1 MQDIIYSLVVEM
13 VKNIDADSIKVKEL
27 MTQRIIVASPEK
39 QVSEVLGM
47 MRKNDIHEVPV
58 IERNKLVGIVT
69 YAHLIKRRKIALT
82 SQVRNVMVSPP
93 SISQD
98 DSLITVS
105 DVLLTNGFRA
115 VPVTEKKGIAGVV
128 SRTDVIRAAKMI
140 KEITEMPVGRI
151 MTSNPVCIGENEG
164 VIKAKDTMRDM
175 GIRTLPVVDKNGEI
189 TGAFGLKDISSFFEA
204 NRIKASKG
212 EVYGEKTPVNIEVK
226 SVMHSPPIT
235 VDQKANV
242 GAVIDL
248 MTKHSISSVFVEEKQ
263 KPVGIITQADILGLL
278 AGLKERKDVYVQITG
293 LEEDPSVYNTMYE
306 IIEKY
311 LKRINKM
318 IVPQMLLLHVTTYHP
333 KGKTPKYSVSAKLST
348 PRKQFVSKSRAQL
361 YQWDLMKS
369 LDEVMSHL
377 EKMVRRE
384 KEKEKDIKKRSS
396 SKAKAGLKR
405 ETMGR

>member
-1 MQDIIYSLVVEM
+1 MA
-13 VKNIDADSIKVKEL
+13 KNIDADSIKVKEL
-27 MTQRIIVASPEK
+27 MSQRTVTTSPEK

-47 MRKNDIHEVPV
+47 MRKNNIHEVPV

-69 YAHLIKRRKIALT
+69 YTHLIKRRKIALT

-93 SISQD
+93 SISPD

-115 VPVTEKKGIAGVV
+115 VPVIEKKGIAGVV
-128 SRTDVIRAAKMI
+128 SRTDVIRATKGI

-151 MTSNPVCIGENEG
+151 MTSNPVSIGENEG

-212 EVYGEKTPVNIEVK
+212 EVYGEKNPVNIEVK
-226 SVMHSPPIT
+226 SIMHSPPIT
-235 VDQKANV
+235 VNQKANV

-263 KPVGIITQADILGLL
+263 KPVGIITQADILGIL
-278 AGLKERKDVYVQITG
+278 AGLKERKGAYVQITG
-293 LEEDPSVYNTMYE
+293 LEEDPSVYNTMYK

-318 IVPQMLLLHVTTYHP
+318 SAPQMLLLHVATYHP
-333 KGKTPKYSVSAKLST
+333 KGKTAKYSVSAKLNT
-348 PRKQFVSKSRAQL
+348 PRKLFVSKSRAQL

-396 SKAKAGLKR
+396 KNIKAGLKK
-405 ETMGR
+405 ETRR

>member
-1 MQDIIYSLVVEM
+1 MR
-13 VKNIDADSIKVKEL
+13 KNIDADSIKVKEL

-47 MRKNDIHEVPV
+47 MRKNDIHELPV
-58 IERNKLVGIVT
+58 VERNKLVGIVT

-115 VPVTEKKGIAGVV
+115 VPVIEKKGIAGVV
-128 SRTDVIRAAKMI
+128 SRTDVIRATKGI

-226 SVMHSPPIT
+226 SAMHSPPIT

-248 MTKHSISSVFVEEKQ
+248 MTQHRISSVIVEERQ
-263 KPVGIITQADILGLL
+263 KPVGIVTQADILGLL

-293 LEEDPSVYNTMYE
+293 LEEDASVYNVMYE
-306 IIEKY
+306 VIEKY
-311 LKRINKM
+311 LKRISKM
-318 IVPQMLLLHVTTYHP
+318 LTPQMLMLHVTTYHP
-333 KGKTPKYSVSAKLST
+333 KGKNAKYSVSAKLNT
-348 PRKQFVSKSRAQL
+348 PRKLFVSKSRAQL

-377 EKMVRRE
+377 ERMVRRE
-384 KEKEKDIKKRSS
+384 KEKEKDIRKRSS
-396 SKAKAGLKR
+396 KKERAELKK
-405 ETMGR
+405 ETGR

>member
-1 MQDIIYSLVVEM
+1 MR
-13 VKNIDADSIKVKEL
+13 KNVDADSIKVKEI
-27 MTQRIIVASPEK
+27 MTQKIVATAPEK

-105 DVLLTNGFRA
+105 DVLLTNGFRT
-115 VPVTEKKGIAGVV
+115 VPVTEKKKIIGMV
-128 SRTDVIRAAKMI
+128 SRTDVIRATKGI

-175 GIRTLPVVDKNGEI
+175 GIRTLPVADKNGNI
-189 TGAFGLKDISSFFEA
+189 IGAFGLKDISSFFEA
-204 NRIKASKG
+204 SRNKSSRG
-212 EVYGEKTPVNIEVK
+212 EVSGERIPVNIEVK

-248 MTKHSISSVFVEEKQ
+248 MTQHRISSVIVEERQ
-263 KPVGIITQADILGLL
+263 KPVGIVTQADILGLL

-293 LEEDPSVYNTMYE
+293 LEEDASVYNVMYE
-306 IIEKY
+306 VIEKY
-311 LKRINKM
+311 LKRISKM
-318 IVPQMLLLHVTTYHP
+318 LTPQMLMLHVTTYHP
-333 KGKTPKYSVSAKLST
+333 KGKNAKYSVSAKLTT
-348 PRKQFVSKSRAQL
+348 PRKLFVSKSRARL

-377 EKMVRRE
+377 ERMVRRE
-384 KEKEKDIKKRSS
+384 KEKEKDIRKRSS
-396 SKAKAGLKR
+396 KKERAGLKK
-405 ETMGR
+405 ETGR

>member
-1 MQDIIYSLVVEM
+1 MR
-13 VKNIDADSIKVKEL
+13 KNIDADSIKVKEL

-47 MRKNDIHEVPV
+47 MRKNDIHELPV
-58 IERNKLVGIVT
+58 VERNKLIGIVT
-69 YAHLIKRRKIALT
+69 YAYLIKRRKIALT

-115 VPVTEKKGIAGVV
+115 VPVIEKKGIAGVV
-128 SRTDVIRAAKMI
+128 SRTDVIRATKGI

-226 SVMHSPPIT
+226 SAMHSPPIT

-248 MTKHSISSVFVEEKQ
+248 MTQHRISSVIVEERQ
-263 KPVGIITQADILGLL
+263 KPVGIVTQADILGLL

-293 LEEDPSVYNTMYE
+293 LEEDASVYNVMYE
-306 IIEKY
+306 VIEKY
-311 LKRINKM
+311 LKRISKM
-318 IVPQMLLLHVTTYHP
+318 LTPQMLMLHVTTYHP
-333 KGKTPKYSVSAKLST
+333 KGKNAKYSVSAKLNT
-348 PRKQFVSKSRAQL
+348 PRKLFVSKSRAQL

-377 EKMVRRE
+377 ERMVRRE
-384 KEKEKDIKKRSS
+384 KEKEKDIRKRSS
-396 SKAKAGLKR
+396 KKERAELKK
-405 ETMGR
+405 ETGR

>member
-1 MQDIIYSLVVEM
+1 MR
-13 VKNIDADSIKVKEL
+13 KNIDADSIKVKEI

-47 MRKNDIHEVPV
+47 MRKNDIHELPV
-58 IERNKLVGIVT
+58 VERNKLIGIVT
-69 YAHLIKRRKIALT
+69 YAYLIKRRKIALT

-115 VPVTEKKGIAGVV
+115 VPVIEKKGIAGVV
-128 SRTDVIRAAKMI
+128 SRTDVIRATKGI

-226 SVMHSPPIT
+226 SAMHSPPIT

-248 MTKHSISSVFVEEKQ
+248 MTQHRISSVIVEERQ
-263 KPVGIITQADILGLL
+263 KPVGIVTQADILGLL

-293 LEEDPSVYNTMYE
+293 LEEDASVYNVMYE
-306 IIEKY
+306 VIEKY
-311 LKRINKM
+311 LKRISKM
-318 IVPQMLLLHVTTYHP
+318 LTPQMLMLHVTTYHP
-333 KGKTPKYSVSAKLST
+333 KGKNAKYSVSAKLNT
-348 PRKQFVSKSRAQL
+348 PRKLFVSKSRAQL

-377 EKMVRRE
+377 ERMVRRE
-384 KEKEKDIKKRSS
+384 KEKEKDIRKRSS
-396 SKAKAGLKR
+396 KKERAELKK
-405 ETMGR
+405 ETGR

>member
-1 MQDIIYSLVVEM
+1 MR
-13 VKNIDADSIKVKEL
+13 KNIDADSIKVKEI

-47 MRKNDIHEVPV
+47 MRKNDIHELPV
-58 IERNKLVGIVT
+58 VERNKLVGIVT

-115 VPVTEKKGIAGVV
+115 VPVIEKKGIAGVV
-128 SRTDVIRAAKMI
+128 SRTDVIRATKGI

-242 GAVIDL
+242 GEVIDL
-248 MTKHSISSVFVEEKQ
+248 MTKHRISSVFVEEKQ

-293 LEEDPSVYNTMYE
+293 LEEDPSVYNIMYE

-311 LKRINKM
+311 LKKINKM
-318 IVPQMLLLHVTTYHP
+318 IVPQMLLLHVATYHP
-333 KGKTPKYSVSAKLST
+333 KGKTAKYSVSAKLTT
-348 PRKQFVSKSRAQL
+348 PRKFFVSKSRARL

-396 SKAKAGLKR
+396 IKAKAGLKK
-405 ETMGR
+405 ETRRR